1 MPKLYPAFIID
12 RCRKTE
18 DDGMTYDYVVCTD
31 KTVGFVARAYAVRRA
46 AAEQIN
52 AYIHSFPQE
61 EAEVRFIVANFARIS
76 VVLEI
81 VEFMQSP
88 AIDQSERARI
98 KSLLKKAAR
107 KYVGYVLK
115 TESPNIPEGLSV
127 ANQIKAIED
136 VLATAES
143 QRDKM
148 SSFLGRENADYYIE
162 CIRAAIWSLRTL
174 KQLQEMSQ

>member
-1 MPKLYPAFIID
+1 MPKNHPAFIID
-12 RCRKTE
+12 RCRKQS
-18 DDGMTYDYVVCTD
+18 DDGMTYDYIACTD

-52 AYIHSFPQE
+52 AYIDSFPRE
-61 EAEVRFIVANFARIS
+61 TVEVRFIVANYERIS

-81 VEFMQSP
+81 VEFLQSP
-88 AIDQSERARI
+88 ALDQQERGRI
-98 KSLLKKAAR
+98 RSLLKKAAR
-107 KYVGYVLK
+107 KYMSYISK
-115 TESPNIPEGLSV
+115 NESPHTAEGLSIS
-127 ANQIKAIED
+127 NQIKAIED

-148 SSFLGRENADYYIE
+148 SSFLGKDNADYYIE
-162 CIRAAIWSLRTL
+162 CIRAAIGSLRTL